1 MKLRNIFLLLTLFV
15 VHIRADEEERDPWDK
30 STDKYW
36 KNGSNNDSSNQ
47 TNMDVT
53 EETDSEVHT
62 VKSSVAKGESEN
74 VNKKNVEKTPAVD
87 GTIKN
92 IKKKS
97 KKKKSLTK
105 KSSFNNQGNFYPGS
119 IWEYPYPYY
128 HPQYATILSAV
139 MSPCACKQETEL
151 GALDVTNQL
160 ESENSAKPLVIK
172 DKSKHLKSKTAK
184 RQRLQNLPYYYST
197 TGWGGLPNYNPL
209 IEKNAPIVIWV
220 PYKKKSSIYATRQ
233 LVPSHYYGPPSAG
246 WGGFQPGY
254 TGGGW
259 GVPYWYKKSNPLHHV
274 RQLVPSHYYGP
285 PSAGWGGFQPGHTG
299 GGWGVP
305 YWYKSNVERPEKQSK
320 KKKSLKHVRASR
332 KFLVANGYAPFLSNN
347 LHGFQN
353 EIQTPLYN
361 GRLQNFGPIDNL
373 NYPTMRAT
381 NEINN
386 IELFNNPHSL
396 QQMNAYSDDMRN
408 LLAYQ
413 PNRIISGSINGL
425 LPKQNSIL
433 TEEKNYP
440 NEFVLN
446 NFAHNNLLSH
456 ENLVHSPSN
465 PANSLDFSIWHGPN
479 SLGGSGWVGNG
490 WVGNHIGLNALH
502 KIIPGH
508 GIGIPIIPNDRPLEN
523 IRQ

>member
-259 GVPYWYKKSNPLHHV
+259 GVPYWYK
-274 RQLVPSHYYGP
+274 
-285 PSAGWGGFQPGHTG
+285 
-299 GGWGVP
+299 
-305 YWYKSNVERPEKQSK
+305 SNVERPEKQSK